1 MTVSQLVSSF
11 MLGSEHL
18 DNESSFPSDLGEKM
32 KHGQSESISTFYFS
46 LYTNPSQWVLLSF
59 FFSFINCLFTVNW
72 VFVAAHRLS
81 LIAEWGLLFLP
92 RAGSSLRW
100 LLLLWNTGS
109 RHMGFGSC
117 GLHSCGSQALEVWAS
132 VVILRHVR
140 SSCTKDWPCVPSLG
154 GQIRN
159 HWTTR
164 EVPYFLF

>member
-1 MTVSQLVSSF
+1 MRTDVDMFSSGKFIYILSLKIASPLILFLFFLWNSLDLVSLSLF
-11 MLGSEHL
+11 LKIYL
-18 DNESSFPSDLGEKM
+18 FTFFF
-32 KHGQSESISTFYFS
+32 IFYF
-46 LYTNPSQWVLLSF
+46 WLS
-59 FFSFINCLFTVNW
+59 W

-92 RAGSSLRW
+92 CAGSSLRW